1 MNISAFCIH
10 RPVFTTLLT
19 LAMIVV
25 GLAGYNS
32 LAVSALPRVDFPTIQ
47 VTASLSGASPETMA
61 SSVATPL
68 ERQFSTISGINAIT
82 STSFLGSTQITLQF
96 DLDRN
101 IDGAALDV
109 QTAISASLRKLP
121 PEMTTPPSFQ
131 KVNPADQPILFVAVS
146 SDTVPISTVNE
157 YADTLM
163 AQRISTLPGV
173 AQVQLYGAQK
183 YAVRVQADPQAL
195 AAHDLTFAEL
205 KDALAGAASNAPVGT
220 INGQKQLFNLKV
232 AGQPSNA
239 EGFRPLIVT
248 WRNGA
253 PVRLNDV
260 ATVTDSV
267 EDLRAIGSIN
277 GKNAVVIAIQRQPD
291 ANTIEVVQRVR
302 DLLPTFRSQ
311 IPPSIELT
319 PLFDRSVA
327 VKESLHDVQLTMLL
341 TILLVVGV
349 IFLFLR
355 KGSATLIPAIAVPL
369 SIITTYGAMALF
381 GFSINNISL
390 LALTLCVGFVVD
402 DAIVVLENIVR
413 YIEEGMSPM
422 EAAIKGSGEIGF
434 TIISITF
441 SLVAVFLPV
450 LFMGGIVGR
459 LFREF
464 AVTISVAILLSGFIS
479 LTLTPMLCSRWLKPH
494 KKAAVGAADAEDSH
508 EQESALGQ
516 RLEAGFNWLHRLYER
531 SLDWVLRHQ
540 RLTLISV
547 LASLFATILAFNAM
561 PKGFFPLEDTGFVFA
576 ITEASQDISYDAM
589 VEKQKQAAAIIA
601 QDPAVENVFFAL
613 GGGRGALNSGR
624 IFFGLTPHGDRP
636 PAGAIIQRLRGQLA
650 QVQGLN
656 VFMQPIQNIQIGGRL
671 SKALYQ
677 YTLQGSDL
685 QELYGW
691 AEKLQV
697 EMAKTPGFQ
706 DVSTD
711 LQLKSLEARLVVDQ
725 QKAASLG
732 LTYQDI
738 RQALYAAFGTAQAAT
753 LYTPSNDYQVVLEAK
768 ADGQQ
773 TPEDIKKLF
782 VRSKDGQ
789 LVPLDSVATL
799 VQGTGPL
806 SINHQGQL
814 PSVTISFNLAAGTA
828 LSQAVSKIDGM
839 KAKFGVPDSI
849 ITSFQGTAQ
858 AFQDSAAGQG
868 LLLLLA
874 VAVIYIILGMLYESF
889 IHPVTILSGLPSAGL
904 GALGV
909 LWLFKMDLSVIAII
923 GIVLLIGI
931 VKKNAIMMV
940 DFAIGAKARGE
951 SAEVAIH
958 QACLLR
964 FRPIMMTTMAA
975 IFGTL
980 PIALGIGAGSEL
992 RQPLGIAVV
1001 GGLLTSQLL
1010 TLYITPV
1017 IYLFFERWLDRRQQK
1032 TQAALAN

>member
-1 MNISAFCIH
+1 MSLSAFCIR

-19 LAMIVV
+19 MAMIVG

-68 ERQFSTISGINAIT
+68 ERQFSTISGISAIT

-101 IDGAALDV
+101 IDAAALDV

-131 KVNPADQPILFVAVS
+131 KVNPADQPVLFIAVS

-157 YADTLM
+157 YADTMM

-205 KDALAGAASNAPVGT
+205 KQALAGAASNAPVGT
-220 INGQKQLFNLKV
+220 INGEKQLFNLKV

-239 EGFRPLIVT
+239 DGFRPLIVT

-260 ATVTDSV
+260 ANVTDSV

-341 TILLVVGV
+341 TIVLVVAV

-355 KGSATLIPAIAVPL
+355 KASATLIPAIAVPL
-369 SIITTYGAMALF
+369 SIVATYGLMALF

-422 EAAIKGSGEIGF
+422 EAALKGSGEIGF

-494 KKAAVGAADAEDSH
+494 KGAAGDSDGH
-508 EQESALGQ
+508 DKESALAQ
-516 RLEAGFNWLHRLYER
+516 RLEAGFDAIHRLYER

-547 LASLFATILAFNAM
+547 LASLLATILAFNAM

-576 ITEASQDISYDAM
+576 ITEAAQDISYDAM

-601 QDPAVENVFFAL
+601 QDPAVQNVFFAL

-624 IFFGLTPHGDRP
+624 IFFGLTPRGERP
-636 PAGAIIQRLRGQLA
+636 PAGAVIQRLRGQLS

-685 QELYGW
+685 QELYSK
-691 AEKLQV
+691 AEQLQV
-697 EMAKTPGFQ
+697 AMAKIPGFL

-732 LTYQDI
+732 LSYQDI

-753 LYTPSNDYQVVLEAK
+753 LYTPSNDYQVVLETK

-782 VRSKDGQ
+782 VRGKDGQ
-789 LVPLDSVATL
+789 LVSLDSIATL

-828 LSQAVSKIDGM
+828 LSQAVSQIDAM
-839 KAKFGVPDSI
+839 KVKLGVPDSI

-868 LLLLLA
+868 MLLLLA

-904 GALGV
+904 GALAV
-909 LWLFKMDLSVIAII
+909 LWLFDMELSVIAMI

-940 DFAIGAKARGE
+940 DFAIAAKAQGA

-1017 IYLFFERWLDRRQQK
+1017 IYLFFERWMQRRQQK
-1032 TQAALAN
+1032 TQAAFAN

>member
-1 MNISAFCIH
+1 MSLSAFCIR

-19 LAMIVV
+19 MAMIVG

-68 ERQFSTISGINAIT
+68 ERQFSTISGISAIT

-101 IDGAALDV
+101 IDAAALDV

-131 KVNPADQPILFVAVS
+131 KVNPADQPVLFIAVS

-239 EGFRPLIVT
+239 DGFRPLIVT

-355 KGSATLIPAIAVPL
+355 KASATLIPAIAVPL
-369 SIITTYGAMALF
+369 SIIATYGVMALF

-434 TIISITF
+434 TIVSITF

-494 KKAAVGAADAEDSH
+494 KKAAGNSDGHDK
-508 EQESALGQ
+508 ESALAQ

-547 LASLFATILAFNAM
+547 LASLLATILAFNAM

-576 ITEASQDISYDAM
+576 ITEAAQDISYDAM

-601 QDPAVENVFFAL
+601 QDPAVQNVFFAL

-624 IFFGLTPHGDRP
+624 IVFGLTPRGERP
-636 PAGAIIQRLRGQLA
+636 PAGAVIQRLRSQLA

-706 DVSTD
+706 EVSTD

-753 LYTPSNDYQVVLEAK
+753 LYTPSNDYQVVLEVR

-782 VRSKDGQ
+782 VRGKDGQ

-839 KAKFGVPDSI
+839 KAKLAVPDSI

-858 AFQDSAAGQG
+858 AFQDSAAGEG
-868 LLLLLA
+868 MLLLLA
-874 VAVIYIILGMLYESF
+874 VAVIYIILGMLYDSF

-904 GALGV
+904 GALAV
-909 LWLFKMDLSVIAII
+909 LWLFDMELSVIAMI

-940 DFAIGAKARGE
+940 DFAIAAKAQGA

-1017 IYLFFERWLDRRQQK
+1017 IYLFFERWMQRRQQK
-1032 TQAALAN
+1032 TQAAFAN

>member
-1 MNISAFCIH
+1 MSLSAFCIR

-19 LAMIVV
+19 MAMIVG

-68 ERQFSTISGINAIT
+68 ERQFSTISGISAIT

-101 IDGAALDV
+101 IDAAALDV

-131 KVNPADQPILFVAVS
+131 KVNPADQPVLFIAVS

-157 YADTLM
+157 YADSMM

-205 KDALAGAASNAPVGT
+205 KQALAGAASNAPVGT
-220 INGQKQLFNLKV
+220 INGEKQLFNLKV

-239 EGFRPLIVT
+239 DGFRPLIVT

-260 ATVTDSV
+260 ANVSDSV

-341 TILLVVGV
+341 TIVLVVAV

-355 KGSATLIPAIAVPL
+355 KASATLIPAIAVPL
-369 SIITTYGAMALF
+369 SIVATYGLMALF

-422 EAAIKGSGEIGF
+422 EAALKGSGEIGF

-494 KKAAVGAADAEDSH
+494 KGAAGNSDGHDK
-508 EQESALGQ
+508 ESALAQ
-516 RLEAGFNWLHRLYER
+516 RLEAGFDAIHRLYER

-547 LASLFATILAFNAM
+547 LASLLATILAFNAM

-576 ITEASQDISYDAM
+576 ITEAAQDISYDAM
-589 VEKQKQAAAIIA
+589 VEKQKQAAAIIG
-601 QDPAVENVFFAL
+601 QDPAVQNVFFAL

-624 IFFGLTPHGDRP
+624 IFFGLTPRGERP
-636 PAGAIIQRLRGQLA
+636 PAGAVIQRLRGQLS

-685 QELYGW
+685 QELYSK
-691 AEKLQV
+691 AEQLQMA
-697 EMAKTPGFQ
+697 MAKMPGFL

-732 LTYQDI
+732 LSYQDI

-753 LYTPSNDYQVVLEAK
+753 LYTPSNDYQVVLETK

-782 VRSKDGQ
+782 VRGKDGQ
-789 LVPLDSVATL
+789 LVSLDSIATL

-828 LSQAVSKIDGM
+828 LSQAVSQIDAM
-839 KAKFGVPDSI
+839 KVKLGVPDSI

-868 LLLLLA
+868 MLLLLA

-904 GALGV
+904 GALAV
-909 LWLFKMDLSVIAII
+909 LWLFDMELSVIAMI

-940 DFAIGAKARGE
+940 DFAIAAKAQGS

-1017 IYLFFERWLDRRQQK
+1017 IYLFFERWMQRRQQK
-1032 TQAALAN
+1032 GQLAFAN

>member
-1 MNISAFCIH
+1 
-10 RPVFTTLLT
+10 
-19 LAMIVV
+19 
-25 GLAGYNS
+25 
-32 LAVSALPRVDFPTIQ
+32 
-47 VTASLSGASPETMA
+47 
-61 SSVATPL
+61 
-68 ERQFSTISGINAIT
+68 
-82 STSFLGSTQITLQF
+82 

-101 IDGAALDV
+101 IDAAALDV
-109 QTAISASLRKLP
+109 QTAISASQRKLP

-131 KVNPADQPILFVAVS
+131 KVNPADQPILFIAVS

-157 YADTLM
+157 YADTMM

-195 AAHDLTFAEL
+195 AAHDLSFAEL
-205 KDALAGAASNAPVGT
+205 KQALAGAASNAPLGT
-220 INGQKQLFNLKV
+220 INGQKQLFNLKI

-248 WRNGA
+248 WRNGS

-260 ATVTDSV
+260 ASVTDSV
-267 EDLRAIGSIN
+267 EDVRAIGSIN
-277 GKNAVVIAIQRQPD
+277 GKSAVVIAIQRQPD

-302 DLLPTFRSQ
+302 ELLPTFRSQ
-311 IPPSIELT
+311 IPPSIALT

-327 VKESLHDVQLTMLL
+327 VKESLHDVQLTMVL
-341 TILLVVGV
+341 TVVLVVAV

-355 KGSATLIPAIAVPL
+355 KASATLIPAIAVPL
-369 SIITTYGAMALF
+369 SIITTYGAMAML

-413 YIEEGMSPM
+413 HIEGGMTPM
-422 EAAIKGSGEIGF
+422 QAALKGSGEIGF
-434 TIISITF
+434 TIVSITL
-441 SLVAVFLPV
+441 SLVVVFLPV

-494 KKAAVGAADAEDSH
+494 KGAAGNSDGHDK
-508 EQESALGQ
+508 ESALAQ
-516 RLEAGFNWLHRLYER
+516 RLEAGFAAIHRLYER

-540 RLTLISV
+540 RLTLLSV
-547 LASLFATILAFNAM
+547 LASLLATILAFNAM

-576 ITEASQDISYDAM
+576 ITEAAQDISYDAM

-601 QDPAVENVFFAL
+601 KDPAVENVFFAL
-613 GGGRGALNSGR
+613 GGGRGSLNSGR
-624 IFFGLTPHGDRP
+624 IFFGLTPRGERP
-636 PAGAIIQRLRGQLA
+636 PAGAVIQRLRGQLA

-691 AEKLQV
+691 AEKLQLA
-697 EMAKTPGFQ
+697 MASTPGFQ

-732 LTYQDI
+732 LSYQDI

-753 LYTPSNDYQVVLEAK
+753 LYTPSNDYQVVLEALST
-768 ADGQQ
+768 ASPS
-773 TPEDIKKLF
+773 PEDIKKLYL
-782 VRSKDGQ
+782 RAKDGQ
-789 LVPLDSVATL
+789 LVSLDSIATV
-799 VQGTGPL
+799 VQGTGAL

-828 LSQAVSKIDGM
+828 LSQAVSQIDGM
-839 KAKFGVPDSI
+839 KAKLGVPDAI

-868 LLLLLA
+868 MLLLLA
-874 VAVIYIILGMLYESF
+874 VVVIYIILGMLYESF

-904 GALGV
+904 GALAV
-909 LWLFKMDLSVIAII
+909 LWLFNMELSVIAMI

-940 DFAIGAKARGE
+940 DFAIAAK
-951 SAEVAIH
+951 
-958 QACLLR
+958 
-964 FRPIMMTTMAA
+964 
-975 IFGTL
+975 
-980 PIALGIGAGSEL
+980 
-992 RQPLGIAVV
+992 
-1001 GGLLTSQLL
+1001 
-1010 TLYITPV
+1010 
-1017 IYLFFERWLDRRQQK
+1017 
-1032 TQAALAN
+1032 

>member
-1 MNISAFCIH
+1 MSLSAFCIR

-19 LAMIVV
+19 MAMIVG

-68 ERQFSTISGINAIT
+68 ERQFSTISGISAIT

-101 IDGAALDV
+101 IDAAALDV

-131 KVNPADQPILFVAVS
+131 KVNPADQPVLFIAVS

-239 EGFRPLIVT
+239 DGFRPLIVT

-355 KGSATLIPAIAVPL
+355 KASATLIPAIAVPL
-369 SIITTYGAMALF
+369 SIIATYGVMALF

-434 TIISITF
+434 TIVSITF

-494 KKAAVGAADAEDSH
+494 KKAAGNSDGHDK
-508 EQESALGQ
+508 ESALAQ

-547 LASLFATILAFNAM
+547 LASLLATILAFNAM

-576 ITEASQDISYDAM
+576 ITEAAQDISYDAM

-601 QDPAVENVFFAL
+601 QDPAVQNVFFAL

-624 IFFGLTPHGDRP
+624 IFFGLTPRGERP
-636 PAGAIIQRLRGQLA
+636 PAGAVIQRLRSQLA

-706 DVSTD
+706 EVSTD

-753 LYTPSNDYQVVLEAK
+753 LYTPSNDYQVVLEVR

-782 VRSKDGQ
+782 VRGKDGQ

-839 KAKFGVPDSI
+839 KAKLAVPDSI

-868 LLLLLA
+868 MLLLLA

-904 GALGV
+904 GALAV
-909 LWLFKMDLSVIAII
+909 LWLFDMELSVIAMI

-940 DFAIGAKARGE
+940 DFAIAAKAQGA

-1017 IYLFFERWLDRRQQK
+1017 IYLFFERWMQRRQQK
-1032 TQAALAN
+1032 TQAAFAN

>member
-1 MNISAFCIH
+1 MSLSAFCIR

-19 LAMIVV
+19 MAMIVG

-68 ERQFSTISGINAIT
+68 ERQFSTISGISAIT

-101 IDGAALDV
+101 IDAAALDV

-131 KVNPADQPILFVAVS
+131 KVNPADQPVLFIAVS

-157 YADTLM
+157 YADTMM

-205 KDALAGAASNAPVGT
+205 KQALAGAASNAPVGT
-220 INGQKQLFNLKV
+220 INGEKQLFNLKV

-239 EGFRPLIVT
+239 DGFRPLIVT

-260 ATVTDSV
+260 ANVTDSV

-341 TILLVVGV
+341 TIVLVVAV

-355 KGSATLIPAIAVPL
+355 KASATLIPAIAVPL
-369 SIITTYGAMALF
+369 SIVATYGLMALF

-422 EAAIKGSGEIGF
+422 EAALKGSGEIGF

-494 KKAAVGAADAEDSH
+494 KGAAGNSDGHDK
-508 EQESALGQ
+508 ESALAQ
-516 RLEAGFNWLHRLYER
+516 RLEAGFDAIHRLYER

-547 LASLFATILAFNAM
+547 LASLLATILAFNAM

-576 ITEASQDISYDAM
+576 ITEAAQDISYDAM
-589 VEKQKQAAAIIA
+589 VEKQKQAAAIIG
-601 QDPAVENVFFAL
+601 QDPAVQNVFFAL

-624 IFFGLTPHGDRP
+624 IFFGLTPRGERP
-636 PAGAIIQRLRGQLA
+636 PAGAVIQRLRSQLS

-685 QELYGW
+685 QELYSK
-691 AEKLQV
+691 AEQLQMA
-697 EMAKTPGFQ
+697 MAKIPGFL

-732 LTYQDI
+732 LSYQDI

-753 LYTPSNDYQVVLEAK
+753 LYTPSNDYQVVLETK

-782 VRSKDGQ
+782 VRGKDGQ
-789 LVPLDSVATL
+789 LVSLDSIATL

-828 LSQAVSKIDGM
+828 LSQAVSQIDAM
-839 KAKFGVPDSI
+839 KVKLGVPDSI

-868 LLLLLA
+868 MLLLLA

-904 GALGV
+904 GALAV
-909 LWLFKMDLSVIAII
+909 LWLFDMELSVIAMI

-940 DFAIGAKARGE
+940 DFAIAAKAQGA

-1017 IYLFFERWLDRRQQK
+1017 IYLFFERWMQRRQQK
-1032 TQAALAN
+1032 GQLAFPN

>member
-1 MNISAFCIH
+1 MSLSAFCIR

-19 LAMIVV
+19 MAMIVG

-68 ERQFSTISGINAIT
+68 ERQFSTISGISAIT

-101 IDGAALDV
+101 IDAAALDV

-131 KVNPADQPILFVAVS
+131 KVNPADQPVLFIAVS

-157 YADTLM
+157 YADTMM

-205 KDALAGAASNAPVGT
+205 KQALAGAASNAPVGT
-220 INGQKQLFNLKV
+220 INGEKQLFNLKV

-239 EGFRPLIVT
+239 DGFRPLIVT

-260 ATVTDSV
+260 ANVTDSV

-341 TILLVVGV
+341 TIVLVVAV

-355 KGSATLIPAIAVPL
+355 KASATLIPAIAVPL
-369 SIITTYGAMALF
+369 SIVATYGLMALF

-422 EAAIKGSGEIGF
+422 EAALKGSGEIGF
-434 TIISITF
+434 TIVSITF

-494 KKAAVGAADAEDSH
+494 KKAAGNSDGHDK
-508 EQESALGQ
+508 ESALAQ
-516 RLEAGFNWLHRLYER
+516 RLEAGFDAIHRLYER

-547 LASLFATILAFNAM
+547 LASLLATILAFNAM

-576 ITEASQDISYDAM
+576 ITEAAQDISYDAM
-589 VEKQKQAAAIIA
+589 VEKQKQAAAIIG
-601 QDPAVENVFFAL
+601 QDPAVQNVFFAL

-624 IFFGLTPHGDRP
+624 IFFGLTPRGERP
-636 PAGAIIQRLRGQLA
+636 PAGAVIQRLRSQLS

-706 DVSTD
+706 EVSTD

-753 LYTPSNDYQVVLEAK
+753 LYTPSNDYQVVLEVR

-839 KAKFGVPDSI
+839 KAKLAVPDSI

-868 LLLLLA
+868 MLLLLA

-904 GALGV
+904 GALAV
-909 LWLFKMDLSVIAII
+909 LWLFDMELSVIAII

-940 DFAIGAKARGE
+940 DFAIAAKAQGA

-1017 IYLFFERWLDRRQQK
+1017 IYLFFERWMQRRQQK
-1032 TQAALAN
+1032 TQAAFAN

>member
-1 MNISAFCIH
+1 MSLSAFCIR

-19 LAMIVV
+19 MAMIVG

-68 ERQFSTISGINAIT
+68 ERQFSTISGISAIT

-101 IDGAALDV
+101 IDAAALDV

-131 KVNPADQPILFVAVS
+131 KVNPADQPVLFIAVS

-157 YADTLM
+157 YADTMM

-205 KDALAGAASNAPVGT
+205 KQALAGAASNAPVGT
-220 INGQKQLFNLKV
+220 INGEKQLFNLKV

-239 EGFRPLIVT
+239 DGFRPLIVT

-260 ATVTDSV
+260 ANVSDSV

-341 TILLVVGV
+341 TIVLVVAV

-355 KGSATLIPAIAVPL
+355 KASATLIPAIAVPL
-369 SIITTYGAMALF
+369 SIVATYGLMALF

-422 EAAIKGSGEIGF
+422 EAALKGSGEIGF

-494 KKAAVGAADAEDSH
+494 KGAAGDSDGH
-508 EQESALGQ
+508 DKESALAQ
-516 RLEAGFNWLHRLYER
+516 RLEAGFDAIHRLYER

-547 LASLFATILAFNAM
+547 LASLLATILAFNAM

-576 ITEASQDISYDAM
+576 ITEAAQDISYDAM

-601 QDPAVENVFFAL
+601 QDPAVQNVFFAL

-624 IFFGLTPHGDRP
+624 IFFGLTPRGERP
-636 PAGAIIQRLRGQLA
+636 PAGAVIQRLRSQLS

-685 QELYGW
+685 QELYSK
-691 AEKLQV
+691 ADQLQV
-697 EMAKTPGFQ
+697 AMAKIPGFL

-753 LYTPSNDYQVVLEAK
+753 LYTPSNDYQVVLETK

-782 VRSKDGQ
+782 VRGKDGQ
-789 LVPLDSVATL
+789 LVSLDSIATL

-839 KAKFGVPDSI
+839 KAKLAVPDSI

-868 LLLLLA
+868 MLLLLA

-904 GALGV
+904 GALAV
-909 LWLFKMDLSVIAII
+909 LWLFDMELSVIAII

-940 DFAIGAKARGE
+940 DFAIAAKAQGA

-1017 IYLFFERWLDRRQQK
+1017 IYLFFERWMQRRQQK
-1032 TQAALAN
+1032 TQAAFAN